1 MSGAGQKAAKTEV
14 DYSAGKPGER
24 CGDCVHFNEGGSCD
38 LVAGQISSRMW
49 CRLFQRLRQ

>member
-38 LVAGQISSRMW
+38 LVAGQISPRMW